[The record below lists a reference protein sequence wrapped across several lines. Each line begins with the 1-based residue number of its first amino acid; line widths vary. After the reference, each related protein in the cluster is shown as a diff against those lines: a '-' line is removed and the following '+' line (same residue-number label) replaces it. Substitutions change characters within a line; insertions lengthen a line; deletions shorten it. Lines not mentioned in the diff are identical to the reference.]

1 MYSLQA
7 QECWI
12 GNATVLMGRATRASP
27 RGFDCHDLS
36 QQTPNQPLRTIVYEP
51 QKMGTY
57 AEKAREID
65 RAGADAGAKLS
76 NKDAVVVLL
85 TGLIVSAAVVCVPY
99 RTASTASQSSAAA
112 RQIQI
117 AVDRRSP
124 KCLAELL
131 ALSRTELA
139 RCDIGLMNLLCS
151 EGLRGAE
158 NKEIH
163 DQISRLDG
171 IAKHVGIETERH
183 LYRFRKSPFAFNNSE
198 GYFRMLMMAVILQED
213 LGVGYNPDRIT
224 PVGEFEPNDVFFAE
238 ARDIFIHGLIGDDR
252 RMGTCSSL
260 PVLYVAVGRR
270 LGYPLSLVPTQNH
283 LFVRWEDR
291 RERFNVDATG
301 RGMNMYDDNHYRQW
315 PIPISLED
323 EREFGYL
330 KSMTATD
337 ELSAFLSL
345 RGHCLLAM
353 GKIKEGV
360 EAHEMA
366 LRVSSNSRLQQLIT
380 AKAREQL
387 QPQPLPIAFLP
398 PEQRDP
404 FWPRTTSGVWRASG
418 LPGFKPGVPRDPNP
432 LNAIPNQ

>member
-1 MYSLQA
+1 
-7 QECWI
+7 
-12 GNATVLMGRATRASP
+12 
-27 RGFDCHDLS
+27 
-36 QQTPNQPLRTIVYEP
+36 
-51 QKMGTY
+51 MGTY
-57 AEKAREID
+57 AEKVREID

-85 TGLIVSAAVVCVPY
+85 TGLIVSAAVVCAPY

-117 AVDRRSP
+117 AVDRRGP

-183 LYRFRKSPFAFNNSE
+183 LYRFRKSPFAFKNSE

-252 RMGTCSSL
+252 QMGTCSSL

-270 LGYPLSLVPTQNH
+270 LGYPLNLVPTQNH

-315 PIPISLED
+315 PIRISPED
-323 EREFGYL
+323 ERELGYL

-337 ELSAFLSL
+337 ELSAFLNL

-353 GKIKEGV
+353 GNIKEGV

-366 LRVSSNSRLQQLIT
+366 LRISPDSRLQQLIY
-380 AKAREQL
+380 AKAREKL
-387 QPQPLPIAFLP
+387 EPRPTPYAYLP

-404 FWPRTTSGVWRASG
+404 FWQQPKPGASG
-418 LPGFKPGVPRDPNP
+418 PNNRFGFKPVHAPDQNP
-432 LNAIPNQ
+432 LNAIRNQ